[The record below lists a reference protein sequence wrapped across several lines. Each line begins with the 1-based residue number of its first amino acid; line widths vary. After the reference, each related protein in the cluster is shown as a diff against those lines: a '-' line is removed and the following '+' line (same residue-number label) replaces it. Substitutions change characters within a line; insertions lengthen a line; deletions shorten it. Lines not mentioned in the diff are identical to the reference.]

1 MGRWV
6 GACGGG
12 VREPIAGNAA
22 EESQGS
28 VREGSGREHS
38 SSVVTN
44 KSHPCHFMLKRTMTE
59 GVVEGLVDNGREAFC
74 FSFG

>member
-28 VREGSGREHS
+28 VREESGREHS
-38 SSVVTN
+38 SSFVNN
-44 KSHPCHFMLKRTMTE
+44 KSYLCYFKLKRMMME

-74 FSFG
+74 FSLG